1 MSFTGFWEWR
11 CRRRENTFPEC
22 GRLGMAEIIPR
33 NQDPKSS
40 CGFLSAVVP
49 DMLGLVYSYNGCWC
63 PKTNV
68 QSFMETFVE
77 AVKQWNHQKIMG
89 CLLTN
94 IKFKTTR
101 ISRKKEYWVSKLIAA
116 DVFYPTYEQG
126 CKALHAYHVLLQPAK
141 TEVHAGWWRH

>member
-1 MSFTGFWEWR
+1 
-11 CRRRENTFPEC
+11 
-22 GRLGMAEIIPR
+22 
-33 NQDPKSS
+33 
-40 CGFLSAVVP
+40 
-49 DMLGLVYSYNGCWC
+49 
-63 PKTNV
+63 
-68 QSFMETFVE
+68 
-77 AVKQWNHQKIMG
+77 MG

-126 CKALHAYHVLLQPAK
+126 HKALHAYHVLLQPAK